1 MSDASRSKFSR
12 GKFTK
17 AAVYNLLDRLEEGFS
32 HKDCATV
39 STLSDISRRRLNKS
53 VSDEIYQ
60 QIFSGHVRC
69 CRIDQSQNGMDRF
82 LFNDDD
88 INAIIEGSQRKVEL
102 SVEDMNS
109 LFSHKHAEVVA
120 WIDDGLL
127 QARCEKLGKHNR
139 YFISLPEFGDFSRRY
154 LPLSKVARDMDKLPV
169 HLANSLRARG
179 LLADSVGAE
188 GNSRRGFLVDVIK
201 LVTYALEH

>member
-1 MSDASRSKFSR
+1 
-12 GKFTK
+12 
-17 AAVYNLLDRLEEGFS
+17 
-32 HKDCATV
+32 
-39 STLSDISRRRLNKS
+39 
-53 VSDEIYQ
+53 
-60 QIFSGHVRC
+60 
-69 CRIDQSQNGMDRF
+69 
-82 LFNDDD
+82 
-88 INAIIEGSQRKVEL
+88 
-102 SVEDMNS
+102 MNS